1 MSEYSSNNS
10 TPRPS
15 FEEPFRTIET
25 RAVLHPKGPPE
36 PTMPENTETPPST
49 KEENP
54 RDLIIEQ
61 LMALVKAVLQQKA
74 LPQIQ
79 EKGPFKNKRLK
90 FKGEDVSNFL
100 DSIKERAEYYQ

>member
-1 MSEYSSNNS
+1 M
-10 TPRPS
+10 
-15 FEEPFRTIET
+15 ET

-36 PTMPENTETPPST
+36 PTRLENTETLPST
-49 KEENP
+49 KEESP
-54 RDLIIEQ
+54 RDLMMEQ

-79 EKGPFKNKRLK
+79 EKGPFENKQLK

-100 DSIKERAEYYQ
+100 DLIEERAEYYQ